1 LGWGGEGD
9 ETFPKFAESFAKIL
23 AKFHE
28 LKISKK
34 PQHYI
39 PYVNIN
45 VHSNFSN
52 ILYMLLYCI
61 GMQWSHCQMSHG
73 QIIKKWLLIAN

>member
-1 LGWGGEGD
+1 MWFFWEGGGGD
-9 ETFPKFAESFAKIL
+9 ETFPKFAEGFAKSFAKIC

-39 PYVNIN
+39 
-45 VHSNFSN
+45 
-52 ILYMLLYCI
+52 
-61 GMQWSHCQMSHG
+61 
-73 QIIKKWLLIAN
+73 